1 MRKSIVPLYGRGK
14 PQAMRQEPEA
24 TPDMFG
30 VADELRHQTGAMHA
44 HACRAFLNGE
54 RADPEIS
61 ASEMGDMLAQAPYER
76 RFGSAY

>member
-1 MRKSIVPLYGRGK
+1 MSKSIVPLYGRGK
-14 PQAMRQEPEA
+14 VKAPQQRPEA

-30 VADELRHQTGAMHA
+30 VADELRHSTGAIHA
-44 HACRAFLNGE
+44 RACRQFLSGE

-76 RFGSAY
+76 RFASAY